1 MAFAQS
7 SPCYRPGAATA
18 AAAAATDDYGDSP
31 CGKSG
36 AAPLVVGRPNTA
48 PGRADVGDRT
58 VLPTSS
64 PGGGG
69 GVVVRLID
77 RKYSL
82 SGRGRELTSNLL
94 YSPNYG
100 CQL

>member
-7 SPCYRPGAATA
+7 SPCYRPGAA
-18 AAAAATDDYGDSP
+18 AAAATDGDSP

-69 GVVVRLID
+69 VVVRLID